1 VPRTANSSVVSK
13 AVGQQIAETR
23 RARGLTQAEL
33 GKRLDTSGAYIAKV
47 ETGRANLTLG
57 QLAAFADA
65 LDAGLDVR
73 LPLIERRQVTLRDP
87 HLIARQR

>member
-1 VPRTANSSVVSK
+1 MVSK
-13 AVGQQIAETR
+13 AVGEQIAAAR

-33 GKRLDTSGAYIAKV
+33 GDRLGASGAYVAKV

-65 LDAGLDVR
+65 LNAGLDVR
-73 LPLIERRQVTLRDP
+73 LPLIERRRVKLRDP
-87 HLIARQR
+87 RMTTQPR